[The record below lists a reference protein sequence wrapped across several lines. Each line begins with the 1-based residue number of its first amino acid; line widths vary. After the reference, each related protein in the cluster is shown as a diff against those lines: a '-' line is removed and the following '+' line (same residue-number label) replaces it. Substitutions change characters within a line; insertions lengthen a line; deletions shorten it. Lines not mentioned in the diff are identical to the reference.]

1 MENLI
6 LDKTDNDF
14 LQVNHLDNIDALIDE
29 ISKTVTH
36 NQINFFYLKRHKYRL
51 VWELQKKIHEHVKN
65 DKLPDIVL
73 FLEHDH
79 VYTFGKN
86 ADEDFLLNSRP
97 SNVDVVKT
105 DRGGE
110 VTYHGPGQLVGY
122 PLINLNYY

>member
-6 LDKTDNDF
+6 LHKTDSEF
-14 LQVNHLDNIDALIDE
+14 LQINHFDNIDALIDE
-29 ISKTVTH
+29 IFSSVSH
-36 NQINFFYLKRHKYRL
+36 NQINFFYLKRQKYRL

-110 VTYHGPGQLVGY
+110 VTYHGPG
-122 PLINLNYY
+122 NL